1 MNFDEKIAERIKN
14 FENLPYHKFI
24 GLQYVDA
31 GEGFAEMML
40 TVKNETMNANGVLHG
55 GMYYTLCDLTA
66 SAALETNLPA
76 GHFYVTHDINVAIF
90 SSVSSGTVK
99 ARAEVLKSG
108 KRMAF
113 VETRVYNEKGEML
126 AVGRLTKTLLARKP
140 K

>member
-1 MNFDEKIAERIKN
+1 MSFDEKRLEKIES

-24 GLQYVDA
+24 GLRYVDS

-40 TVKNETMNANGVLHG
+40 PVKKENMNANGVLHG

-66 SAALETNLPA
+66 SAALEANQPA
-76 GHFYVTHDINVAIF
+76 GHFYVTHDINVSII

-99 ARAEVLKSG
+99 AHGEVLKAG

-113 VETRVYNEKGEML
+113 VEVRVCNEQEELL
-126 AVGRLTKTLLARKP
+126 AVARITKTLLARKL